1 MAPSP
6 NRVRRATRGTVLAF
20 CFLAAV
26 GCKTGSPPSLKH
38 KSMLVSQNWGGTTVH
53 QCKLDDKT
61 AVLVWFDSGLE
72 LHDSGNTN
80 ASTHIFQGTFPLSD
94 GRKDQWRCELQDS
107 DGTTGTCT
115 LGGKTYDLADGSLF
129 LVSTGAKGPQ
139 VTQLKRDVSGV
150 RVPGGGLEELYR
162 DPEVR
167 KRLPEIKAK
176 AP

>member
-1 MAPSP
+1 M
-6 NRVRRATRGTVLAF
+6 AF

-26 GCKTGSPPSLKH
+26 GCNTGSQPSLKH
-38 KSMLVSQNWGGTTVH
+38 KSRVVSQNWGGTTVNL
-53 QCKLDDKT
+53 CELDGKT
-61 AVLVWFDSGLE
+61 AALVWFDSLLDLRDAE
-72 LHDSGNTN
+72 NSIAT
-80 ASTHIFQGTFPLSD
+80 THVFQGKFPLAD
-94 GRKDQWRCELQDS
+94 GRKGEWRCEIQDS
-107 DGTTGTCT
+107 DGKTGKLTIDD
-115 LGGKTYDLADGSLF
+115 KAYDLADGSLF

-139 VTQLKRDVSGV
+139 VTQLKRDLSGV